1 MKGYNEQFGTYTSR
15 YFAMKHKT
23 SSCMITVKVTD
34 KSGNVLGYTNLWP
47 SDYYYEL
54 DWKRGFSSK
63 PWWRTEAPKQHDDL
77 MRQMIEEDRKR
88 DEEELAQRIEIEELS
103 EQKSVVYKIG

>member
-54 DWKRGFSSK
+54 DQNRGFSSK

-77 MRQMIEEDRKR
+77 MRQIIEEDRKR
-88 DEEELAQRIEIEELS
+88 DEEELAQRIEIEELGD
-103 EQKSVVYKIG
+103 QKPVVYKII